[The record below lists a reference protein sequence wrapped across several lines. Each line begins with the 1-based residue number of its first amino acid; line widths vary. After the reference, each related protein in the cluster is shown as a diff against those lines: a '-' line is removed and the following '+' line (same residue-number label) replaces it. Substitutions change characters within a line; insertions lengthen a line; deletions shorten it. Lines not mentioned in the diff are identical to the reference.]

1 MGDTEI
7 GTPYRMELN
16 ISLVLWRGRKR
27 GKGGR
32 EGGREEGGEG
42 KNKRMNWAWRFI
54 LTMPGLEPRDKLIP
68 SLANSAV

>member
-1 MGDTEI
+1 MGDTDI

-32 EGGREEGGEG
+32 EGGREEGGGRETEG
-42 KNKRMNWAWRFI
+42 
-54 LTMPGLEPRDKLIP
+54 ERDCL
-68 SLANSAV
+68 SERGDREREWV